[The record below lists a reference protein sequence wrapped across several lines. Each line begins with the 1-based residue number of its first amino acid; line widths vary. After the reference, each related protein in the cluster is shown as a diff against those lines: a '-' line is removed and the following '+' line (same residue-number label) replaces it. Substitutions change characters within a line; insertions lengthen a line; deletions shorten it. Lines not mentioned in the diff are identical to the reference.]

1 MGGKITPDLNHDRK
15 EMISMKLTSPAFT
28 EGQKIPKQYT
38 GDGTDISPK
47 LQWSDVP
54 DGVKEFALI
63 MDDPDAPRPQPWV
76 HWVIYN
82 IPGNMRELPEN
93 LPRDMELAKHGGIR
107 QGSNSWSMGNIGYRG
122 PAPPPGHGRHRYYF
136 KLYALDANL
145 NLKNSLSKDQLLS
158 AIKDHI
164 LAEDQLMGTYE
175 R

>member
-1 MGGKITPDLNHDRK
+1 
-15 EMISMKLTSPAFT
+15 MKLTSPAFN

-38 GDGTDISPK
+38 GDGNNLSPK

-63 MDDPDAPRPQPWV
+63 MEDPDAPRPQPWV

-82 IPGNMRELPEN
+82 IPANARELPEA
-93 LPRDMELAKHGGIR
+93 LPRERELAKQGGLK
-107 QGSNSWSMGNIGYRG
+107 QGSNSMQLNNLGYLG
-122 PAPPPGHGRHRYYF
+122 PAPPPGHGRHRYFF

-145 NLKNSLSKDQLLS
+145 NLKDSLSKEQLLN
-158 AIKDHI
+158 AIKGHI
-164 LAEDQLMGTYE
+164 VAEAQLMGTYE